1 MNGDKTA
8 FLTIES
14 KHEKEEKEKLTIKTE
29 NNKIIKEDET
39 LKILGFQQ
47 NRNNTMDSHLNA
59 TAAKVGMNIANLK
72 PALPYLS
79 EKNRKEII
87 TSKIKSIALY
97 GIQIMIGQNQQI
109 LHKAESIIMRINRL
123 MTSNPEGLRSDEAIC
138 KYVGVDQPRQDILK
152 SNFLMIH
159 KILEKMKPDQIINH
173 LNFPNRICGQITIKN
188 YPQSERSKR
197 SPLYS
202 GLKLYNAIPQNYRIL
217 PNKVL
222 KKKLQKLEIKYSPYK

>member
-188 YPQSERSKR
+188 YPASDRSKR

-202 GLKLYNAIPQNYRIL
+202 
-217 PNKVL
+217 
-222 KKKLQKLEIKYSPYK
+222 